1 MGMVMQEKLT
11 HQKWFAVVCTV
22 FTVIVIWYAASLWM
36 NGNQLIQTYERKNQ
50 DWTYTLVAKEAY
62 GIKRPMLPPPHQ
74 VVLQW
79 YKTVFDTK
87 VTSKRS
93 LVYHSTITLQ
103 STLLG
108 FLFGSVLGVA
118 IAVGIVH
125 NRTLEM
131 SFMPWVIASQTIPI
145 LAIAPIIVVVLGAI
159 NLTGTI
165 PKAIISMY
173 LSFFPVTI
181 GMVKGL
187 RSSDKLHM
195 ELLQTYNASKSQLF
209 WKLRWFSAQPYLF
222 ASLKI
227 GIAASLVG
235 AVVAELPTGAQGGLG
250 SRLLSGSYYGQTVE
264 IWSALLM
271 AAILGASLVTIVTV
285 FEKVLLRRRGEK
297 V

>member
-1 MGMVMQEKLT
+1 MQEKLT

-22 FTVIVIWYAASLWM
+22 ISVIVIWYAASLWM

-50 DWTYTLVAKEAY
+50 DWTYSQVAKEAY

-74 VVLQW
+74 VVQQW

-108 FLFGSVLGVA
+108 FVFGSVLGVA

-195 ELLQTYNASKSQLF
+195 ELLQTYNASKSQFF

-250 SRLLSGSYYGQTVE
+250 SRLLSGSYYGQTVQ

-271 AAILGASLVTIVTV
+271 AAILGASLVTIVTA
-285 FEKVLLRRRGEK
+285 FEKVLLRRRGVK